1 MPRTFSALVFRLFPA
16 VILLL
21 VAETATAGCGKFCR
35 GSPLDFCNSFWVL
48 ESTYLTRS
56 GESELR
62 GADSRFQ
69 LGLELGHMKNISP
82 KSSVGGS
89 LYLSLVNEEL
99 FGVKGRYR
107 YWFNPKTSLDIS
119 PGILVAGS
127 TDKADITFPGFV
139 CSVTINYKDW
149 VGLTL
154 QLQAL
159 RYQSRDDLLGT
170 THDGAETDL
179 YIGTRFGSYPALAW
193 PLMTL
198 VVAALTLD
206 DWEFNPRD

>member
-1 MPRTFSALVFRLFPA
+1 MPKTFSAFLYRLFPA
-16 VILLL
+16 IVLLL
-21 VAETATAGCGKFCR
+21 VAETAAAGCGKFCR
-35 GSPLDFCNSFWVL
+35 GSPLDSCRSFWVL

-56 GESELR
+56 GESEFR
-62 GADSRFQ
+62 GVDGRFQ
-69 LGLELGHMKNISP
+69 LGLELGHLKNISS
-82 KSSVGGS
+82 KSSIGGS

-107 YWFNPKTSLDIS
+107 YWFNHRFSLDIS

-139 CSVTINYKDW
+139 GSVTLNYKDW
-149 VGLTL
+149 VGVTL

-159 RYQSRDDLLGT
+159 RYQSRDDLLGAAYAGT
-170 THDGAETDL
+170 ETDV

-198 VVAALTLD
+198 FVALLTLD
-206 DWEFNPRD
+206 DWEFDLRD